1 MDKKNI
7 IFKILEYYYV
17 NDMTQAEISS
27 RLNITRVAVSRHI
40 SKARQ
45 GGLIEFKIKYPAN
58 YTLDRHE
65 TLEQE
70 FIKLYSLKD
79 CIIVNSQK
87 NPVDTLKELSEHL
100 EIMLHNIVNDNTFMG
115 VGWGTTL
122 ETIAH
127 LIEVKERHSVKVVP
141 LIGGYGRYFDD
152 GHSNNIARLLAEKFG
167 GNSYI
172 VNIPAS
178 FDTKDIKDT
187 ILRDSAAKEIF
198 KLAKRVEV
206 ALLCMSDLSTES
218 TLFKSGQ
225 MNQED
230 IDYLSG
236 LGIVGDINYIF
247 IDKEGIFIPN
257 EISERTTNLFPIELM
272 KSVKNVIGI
281 AIGIRKAE
289 ILRAVL
295 KGGLV
300 NILVTDL
307 DAANKIIEMK

>member
-1 MDKKNI
+1 M
-7 IFKILEYYYV
+7 
-17 NDMTQAEISS
+17 
-27 RLNITRVAVSRHI
+27 
-40 SKARQ
+40 
-45 GGLIEFKIKYPAN
+45 
-58 YTLDRHE
+58 
-65 TLEQE
+65 
-70 FIKLYSLKD
+70 
-79 CIIVNSQK
+79 
-87 NPVDTLKELSEHL
+87 DTLKELSEYL
-100 EIMLHNIVNDNTFMG
+100 ESILQKMLNDNIFVG

-127 LIEVKERHSVKVVP
+127 LIDVKKKHNIKVVP
-141 LIGGYGRYFDD
+141 LIGGYGKYSDD

-167 GNSYI
+167 GTSYV
-172 VNIPAS
+172 VNIPAA
-178 FDTKDIKDT
+178 FDTKEIKDA
-187 ILRDSAAKEIF
+187 ILKDSAAKEIF

-236 LGIVGDINYIF
+236 LGIIGDINYIF
-247 IDKEGIFIPN
+247 VDRDGNFIPN

-272 KSVKNVIGI
+272 KSAQNVIGI
-281 AIGIRKAE
+281 AVGVRKAE

-300 NILVTDL
+300 NILVTDF
-307 DAANKIIEMK
+307 DAASKILEMQ

>member
-45 GGLIEFKIKYPAN
+45 DGLIEFKIKYPAN